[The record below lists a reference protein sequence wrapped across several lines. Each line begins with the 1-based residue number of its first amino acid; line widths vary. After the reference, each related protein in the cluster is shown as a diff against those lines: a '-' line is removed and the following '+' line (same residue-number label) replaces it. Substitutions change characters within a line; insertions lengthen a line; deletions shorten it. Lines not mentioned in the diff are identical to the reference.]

1 MQSLKPIIRQSLPT
15 VCIYV
20 VTVALACVA
29 RAVADEVPDA
39 RSTTRVGIRANSVAN
54 LPRIDSEPVDGA
66 AGNEARDAAEHTES
80 ASQSIT
86 RGRVLSRSAGSGAG
100 AASPGGW
107 SDMLWPLGVVLALVG
122 GVAWA
127 AKRWMPRSLGTSGGQ
142 SLRIVARQA
151 LSTRQSICL
160 VKFGRRLVLV
170 GVTPERISPLS
181 EIADA
186 SEAAELTA
194 LIESGRPGSFASM
207 FNGISEA
214 NAQEVQ
220 SVECELQPQ
229 SEFET
234 SLPPGRDLAHA
245 SAEVR
250 GLLDRVRKLSS
261 EFSRSAESTG
271 PVAASK

>member
-1 MQSLKPIIRQSLPT
+1 MQSLKSIIRQTHRTACMCVVIAALP
-15 VCIYV
+15 C
-20 VTVALACVA
+20 AANA
-29 RAVADEVPDA
+29 ADEGA
-39 RSTTRVGIRANSVAN
+39 SSGRSSTRVGIRANAAAN
-54 LPRIDSEPVDGA
+54 LPRVDSETTPAIASD
-66 AGNEARDAAEHTES
+66 ESRDAIEHTEATS
-80 ASQSIT
+80 PEIT
-86 RGRVLSRSAGSGAG
+86 RGRASSRSVGSGVG

-127 AKRWMPRSLGTSGGQ
+127 ARRWMPRSLGMSGGQ

-181 EIADA
+181 EISDA

-194 LIESGRPGSFASM
+194 LIESGRPGSFASL
-207 FNGISEA
+207 FSGVSEA

-220 SVECELQPQ
+220 SVESELQPQ
-229 SEFET
+229 SEFDT
-234 SLPPGRDLAHA
+234 PLPSGRDVAHA

-271 PVAASK
+271 PIVASK